1 MEFDLYDAHSGDS
14 WTGVTYR
21 NDCWVEDFGPALRD
35 LTTRSNWPTDA
46 LKNPDGLKTA
56 LEIEQCL
63 ELGFAQTDAEGVMIP
78 YSSFPEVRRSGIEI
92 TTRLVEWSPFL
103 LKIERLSD
111 IGRPD
116 FRYRYSFVYEG
127 QTIGFDRIG
136 YFGIRV
142 GSKTVYQLDDQT
154 FALVSEMDRF
164 NELPQEEKT
173 RSKSWLAFSKV
184 KECATDVGASLDR
197 YLQSN
202 DVIVPKSVRWT
213 FINGPMEASVSHRK
227 SAESRG
233 TV

>member
-1 MEFDLYDAHSGDS
+1 MTLTLATLGPVSLIATTAGLRISAQHSGD
-14 WTGVTYR
+14 
-21 NDCWVEDFGPALRD
+21 
-35 LTTRSNWPTDA
+35 LTSRSNWPTDA
-46 LKNPDGLKTA
+46 LKHPDGLKTA

-63 ELGFAQTDAEGVMIP
+63 ELGYAQADAEGALIP
-78 YSSFPEVRRSGIEI
+78 YSSFPEVRRSGIAI

-111 IGRPD
+111 IGRSD

-127 QTIGFDRIG
+127 QTIAFDRIG
-136 YFGIRV
+136 YFGTRV
-142 GSKTVYQLDDQT
+142 GSRTVYQLDDQT

-173 RSKSWLAFSKV
+173 RAESWLAFSKV

-202 DVIVPKSVRWT
+202 DVIVPKSVQLDIHEWPDGSIS
-213 FINGPMEASVSHRK
+213 FAPQISGIE
-227 SAESRG
+227 G
-233 TV
+233 DG